1 MRASSDEF
9 RKFFQSIHSDYG
21 YDFTNYQESSLMRRS
36 ISFMDHQK
44 IDSLDTLGSMIREDE
59 YILEKFIQYL
69 SITVTE
75 MFRDPSFYYALRK
88 KIMQALT
95 VYSTI
100 KIWIAGCATGEEA
113 YSVAIL
119 LKENNLLDRTII
131 YATDINQQSLKIAR
145 EAIYPVA
152 NMKLYTANYITSGG
166 ERSFSEYYTTKYNF
180 SMFDKS
186 LRHNIV
192 FAPHNLAV
200 DQTFGEFQFILCRNV
215 LIYFNQQL
223 QNRVIDLFYQSLSN
237 AGFLGLGSKET
248 LLFTDKK
255 EYFKEIDEKENLY
268 MKEECASNGHA

>member
-9 RKFFQSIHSDYG
+9 RKFFESIHSDYG

-44 IDSLDTLGSMIREDE
+44 IDSLDTLGSMIKDDE

-88 KIMQALT
+88 KIMHALT

-113 YSVAIL
+113 YSIAIL
-119 LKENNLLDRTII
+119 LKENDLLDRTII

-200 DQTFGEFQFILCRNV
+200 DQTFGEFQCILCRNV

-223 QNRVIDLFYQSLSN
+223 QNRVINLFYQSLSN

-268 MKEECASNGHA
+268 MKEECASNGQA

>member
-1 MRASSDEF
+1 MHASSDEF
-9 RKFFQSIHSDYG
+9 RKFFQSIHSHYG
-21 YDFTNYQESSLMRRS
+21 YDFTNYQEASLMRRS
-36 ISFMDHQK
+36 ISFMDYQK
-44 IDSLDTLGSMIREDE
+44 IDSLDTLGAMIRGDE
-59 YILEKFIQYL
+59 YILEKFIQHL

-75 MFRDPSFYYALRK
+75 MFRDPSFYYALRT
-88 KIMQALT
+88 KIMNALT

-119 LKENNLLDRTII
+119 LKESNLLDRTII

-152 NMKLYTANYITSGG
+152 SMKLYTANYITSGG
-166 ERSFSEYYTTKYNF
+166 ERCFSEYYTTRYNF
-180 SMFDKS
+180 SMLSRS

-200 DQTFGEFQFILCRNV
+200 DQAFGEFQFILCRNV
-215 LIYFNQQL
+215 LIYFNQHL
-223 QNRVIDLFYQSLSN
+223 QNQVINLFYQSLSN

-268 MKEECASNGHA
+268 MKAECASNGQA

>member
-1 MRASSDEF
+1 MHASSDEF
-9 RKFFQSIHSDYG
+9 RKFFQSIHSHYG
-21 YDFTNYQESSLMRRS
+21 YDFTNYQEASLMRRS
-36 ISFMDHQK
+36 ISFMDYQK
-44 IDSLDTLGSMIREDE
+44 IDSLDTLGAMIRGDE
-59 YILEKFIQYL
+59 YILEKFIQHL

-75 MFRDPSFYYALRK
+75 MFRDPSFYYALRT
-88 KIMQALT
+88 KIMNALT

-119 LKENNLLDRTII
+119 LKESNLLDRTII

-166 ERSFSEYYTTKYNF
+166 ERCFSEYYTTRYNF
-180 SMFDKS
+180 SMLSRS

-200 DQTFGEFQFILCRNV
+200 DQAFGEFQFILCRNV
-215 LIYFNQQL
+215 LIYFNQHL
-223 QNRVIDLFYQSLSN
+223 QNQVINLFYQSLSN

-255 EYFKEIDEKENLY
+255 EYFKEVDEKENLY
-268 MKEECASNGHA
+268 MKAECASNGQA